1 MWNAGVRA
9 PRSVLVTVLVA
20 LVVVIAALVVV
31 VAQRPRTDATVSAPV
46 SAVPPSGQSTLEC
59 GTVSCRTLKAI
70 DVHGTTVSLL
80 DDGEGG
86 SGLVTV
92 GPQVP
97 TVVEVTITALGVKL
111 GPDSLLCL
119 DGGTAACLVLGR
131 QQGGAVVAE
140 LLSSGGDTWRAS
152 ERQYLSDASYIGL
165 DDVTGD
171 NVPEVLVVRHEC
183 PDSTSGT
190 AQCAAAPVLV
200 EVFDLGGDALGCTRK
215 YTSPSQLRGWPTVRL
230 EKSDIRACP

>member
-20 LVVVIAALVVV
+20 LVVVIGVLAVV
-31 VAQRPRTDATVSAPV
+31 VAQRPRPEGAAPASASGAPPAGP
-46 SAVPPSGQSTLEC
+46 SALVC
-59 GTVSCRTLKAI
+59 GKAPCRTLKAI
-70 DVHGTTVSLL
+70 DIHGTTVTLL
-80 DDGEGG
+80 DDGQGG

-92 GPQVP
+92 GPRVP
-97 TVVEVTITALGVKL
+97 TVVEVTITALGAKL

-119 DGGTAACLVLGR
+119 DGGTAACLVQGR

-165 DDVTGD
+165 DDATGD

-183 PDSTSGT
+183 PDSVSGT
-190 AQCAAAPVLV
+190 PQCAAAPVLV

-215 YTSPSQLRGWPTVRL
+215 YTSPSQLRGWPVVRL
-230 EKSDIRACP
+230 SKADIRDCP

>member
-1 MWNAGVRA
+1 MWNVGARA

-20 LVVVIAALVVV
+20 LVVVVGALVVV
-31 VAQRPRTDATVSAPV
+31 VAQRPRPDPAVTAP
-46 SAVPPSGQSTLEC
+46 SSPGPAAGQTELEC
-59 GTVSCRTLKAI
+59 GKVACRTLKAI
-70 DVHGTTVSLL
+70 DIHGTTVTLL
-80 DDGEGG
+80 DDGQGG
-86 SGLVTV
+86 SGLITV
-92 GPQVP
+92 GPRVP
-97 TVVEVTITALGVKL
+97 TVVEVTITALGAKL

-119 DGGTAACLVLGR
+119 DGGTAACLVQGR
-131 QQGGAVVAE
+131 QQGGAVVGE
-140 LLSSGGDTWRAS
+140 LISSGGDTWRAS

-183 PDSTSGT
+183 PGSTSGT
-190 AQCAAAPVLV
+190 AKCAAAPVLV

-230 EKSDIRACP
+230 EKADIRTCP